1 MKSDIEIARE
11 AAAKAQANPT
21 VSRMIRSGDY
31 DDWPNVQGALN
42 AVAAVRRRH
51 EVEKPAD

>member
-11 AAAKAQANPT
+11 AAAKAQVNPL
-21 VSRMIRSGDY
+21 VARMICSGDY

-42 AVAAVRRRH
+42 AIKAVRSL
-51 EVEKPAD
+51 VSQP